1 MSFLKWTDY
10 VVKTPSV
17 GGLTHLFAVLFTL
30 FLSLIASKTAKKVTN
45 KKADMIV
52 LLYGLFILVLEI
64 YKQLYM
70 TYILNDG
77 IYGWSYFPYQFCSVP
92 MYVALICPFIKNEKV
107 KTAGYTF
114 IATYGLL
121 AGRLVICVPLVVFTN
136 RLSLNI
142 HTILWH
148 SMQVVIGIFIGNQ
161 RRIGSDYK
169 MLIRGIMVFLIVVVV
184 ALISNIVAYPILNPK
199 GVKFSALTFSPY
211 YQTTFL
217 VFDEIQ
223 AKTNWFFTYIL
234 YILSFS
240 LGAYLIWLIF
250 KGKYHSSQKLKKIK

>member
-77 IYGWSYFPYQFCSVP
+77 IYGWSCVP

-121 AGRLVICVPLVVFTN
+121 AGGLVICVPLVVFTN

-223 AKTNWFFTYIL
+223 AKTNWFFTDIL

-240 LGAYLIWLIF
+240 LGAYLICLIF
-250 KGKYHSSQKLKKIK
+250 QGQYHSSHKLKKIK

>member
-92 MYVALICPFIKNEKV
+92 MYVALICPFIKNLK
-107 KTAGYTF
+107 
-114 IATYGLL
+114 
-121 AGRLVICVPLVVFTN
+121 RLVIHSSRHMGYWQEVLSYVSLWSSLLIDYPL
-136 RLSLNI
+136 
-142 HTILWH
+142 
-148 SMQVVIGIFIGNQ
+148 IFI
-161 RRIGSDYK
+161 
-169 MLIRGIMVFLIVVVV
+169 LFFGIVC
-184 ALISNIVAYPILNPK
+184 
-199 GVKFSALTFSPY
+199 
-211 YQTTFL
+211 
-217 VFDEIQ
+217 
-223 AKTNWFFTYIL
+223 
-234 YILSFS
+234 
-240 LGAYLIWLIF
+240 
-250 KGKYHSSQKLKKIK
+250 KL